1 MRNFLLLLVVACGPF
16 LGAGAGAVYGQDGP
30 TEVGLI
36 AYYPMDGNF
45 GDATGTSNNN
55 GVASGVP
62 EFGCGVIG
70 SAVAL
75 NGGNDFVR
83 IPGGN
88 SNNVNREFDSE
99 DFTMSFYFKP
109 VGVNGTQFLVS
120 KRDTNCNNLQ
130 YFAVRYAPLNR
141 SVSVTLQQN
150 NQIARI
156 DRPIRNGDCWQH
168 LTILRAD
175 NRLRLYLN
183 GEEIGETG
191 TTSRVDI
198 TNDGELLIGST
209 NCRGNGEVP
218 FDGLIDEVR
227 VYNRALSMSEVRNL
241 YEAPDRILTT
251 TNRIFLGESVDVE
264 LNSNCGVAFSWSPA
278 DGVDAPTE
286 AEPTITP
293 SVPGRRSYV
302 VAIEDAES
310 NCTAIDSLVLQ
321 VIDPAALDCGEVFL
335 PTAFTPNGIGPVAN
349 EAFGISNPFAISE
362 LVSFE
367 IYDRY
372 GAQMFR
378 TTDVFARWDGNF
390 KGQPVNP
397 GPAVWRVVYRCEGRE
412 IVSSGSVMVLR

>member
-1 MRNFLLLLVVACGPF
+1 
-16 LGAGAGAVYGQDGP
+16 
-30 TEVGLI
+30 
-36 AYYPMDGNF
+36 
-45 GDATGTSNNN
+45 
-55 GVASGVP
+55 
-62 EFGCGVIG
+62 
-70 SAVAL
+70 
-75 NGGNDFVR
+75 
-83 IPGGN
+83 
-88 SNNVNREFDSE
+88 
-99 DFTMSFYFKP
+99 MSFYFKP